1 MHEPDSGIEYKVGLL
16 MVGAAAL
23 FAAFIFVL
31 GHFSLR
37 GGFTMYVDY
46 DYSGNVQPGAPVKV
60 SGITVGRVEG
70 VDFLGGQIDPET
82 KRRVQVRVEIWVE
95 DRAHDSIRRDAE
107 FFINT
112 AGVLGEQYVE
122 IVPGKDWNQE
132 RLPSGSIVV
141 GVNPPRTDL
150 VVARLY
156 ELLDLMSGVMRQ
168 HKDQIASMLVHAAD
182 AVDKVDQ
189 ILVENHARVAGLIDS
204 VTGLSNEG
212 QKVLAKVNGGLDSA
226 RLAKTIADADSLIMT
241 TDRAVADAAPSASAL
256 LKEGVRVLSIATVER
271 VDRAMLAVDRAGVA
285 AESAGTLLAN
295 TNGMVTDLRAGKGSI
310 GAFLTRLDV
319 YSDVREMVRDLKN
332 NPWKL
337 LWKE

>member
-1 MHEPDSGIEYKVGLL
+1 MQEHESGIEYKVGLL
-16 MVGAAAL
+16 MVGAAVL

-46 DYSGNVQPGAPVKV
+46 DYSGNVQAGAPVKV

-70 VDFLGGQIDPET
+70 VDFLGGAIDPET
-82 KRRVQVRVEIWVE
+82 KRRTQVRVEIWVE
-95 DRAHDSIRRDAE
+95 DRAHDSIRHDAE

-122 IVPGKDWNQE
+122 IVPGKDWNAP
-132 RLPSGSIVV
+132 RLPAGSIVV

-156 ELLDLMSGVMRQ
+156 ELLDLMSQVMRQ
-168 HKDQIASMLVHAAD
+168 HKDQIANMIAHAAD
-182 AVDKVDQ
+182 AVDHVDG
-189 ILVENHARVAGLIDS
+189 ILVENHARIGGLLDS
-204 VTGLSNEG
+204 VTGLAVES
-212 QKVLAKVNGGLDSA
+212 QKVLAKVDGGLDSA
-226 RLAKTIADADSLIMT
+226 RLSKTIADADGLIVT
-241 TDRAVADAAPSASAL
+241 TDHAIAGASPGANAL
-256 LKEGVRVLSIATVER
+256 LAEGVRVLGLATEGR
-271 VDRAMLAVDRAGVA
+271 VDRALVAVDRAGNA
-285 AESAGTLLAN
+285 ADAAGTLLTN
-295 TNGMVTDLRAGKGSI
+295 TNGVVVDLRAGKGSI
-310 GAFLTRLDV
+310 GALLTRMDV
-319 YSDVREMVRDLKN
+319 YADVREMVRDLKN

>member
-1 MHEPDSGIEYKVGLL
+1 MHEQENGIEYKVGLL

-23 FAAFIFVL
+23 FAAFVFVL

-46 DYSGNVQPGAPVKV
+46 DYSGNVQAGAPVKV

-70 VDFLGGQIDPET
+70 VDFLGGAIDPET

-122 IVPGKDWNQE
+122 IVPGKDWDAP
-132 RLPSGSIVV
+132 RLPAGSIVV

-156 ELLDLMSGVMRQ
+156 ELLDLMSGVMKQ
-168 HKDQIASMLVHAAD
+168 HKDQIASILVHAAD
-182 AVDKVDQ
+182 AVDHVDG
-189 ILVENHARVAGLIDS
+189 ILTENHARIGALIDS
-204 VTGLSNEG
+204 VTGLSTEG
-212 QKVLAKVNGGLDSA
+212 QKVLAKVDSGLDGP
-226 RLAKTIADADSLIMT
+226 RLAKTVADADALIVT
-241 TDRAVADAAPSASAL
+241 ADHAIAATAPDASAM
-256 LKEGVRVLSIATVER
+256 LKEGTRVLGLATADR
-271 VDRAMLAVDRAGVA
+271 VDRAMTAVDQAGRAA
-285 AESAGTLLAN
+285 DAAGTLLTN

-310 GAFLTRLDV
+310 GALLTRLDV
-319 YSDVREMVRDLKN
+319 YADVREMVRDLKT

>member
-1 MHEPDSGIEYKVGLL
+1 MHEQENGIEYKVGLL

-23 FAAFIFVL
+23 FVAFIFVL

-46 DYSGNVQPGAPVKV
+46 DYSGNVQAGAPVKV

-70 VDFLGGQIDPET
+70 VDFLGGAIDPET

-122 IVPGKDWNQE
+122 IVPGKDWDAP
-132 RLPSGSIVV
+132 RLPAGSIVV

-156 ELLDLMSGVMRQ
+156 ELLDLMSGVMKQ
-168 HKDQIASMLVHAAD
+168 HKDQIASILVHAAD
-182 AVDKVDQ
+182 AVDHVDG
-189 ILVENHARVAGLIDS
+189 ILVENHARIGALIDS
-204 VTGLSNEG
+204 VTGLSNQG
-212 QKVLAKVNGGLDSA
+212 QKVLAKVDGGLDSA
-226 RLAKTIADADSLIMT
+226 RLAKTVADADSLIVT
-241 TDRAVADAAPSASAL
+241 TDHAIGATAPDASAL
-256 LKEGVRVLSIATVER
+256 LKEGTRVLGLASSDR
-271 VDRAMLAVDRAGVA
+271 VDRAMTAVDQAGRAAGA
-285 AESAGTLLAN
+285 ADTLLTN
-295 TNGMVTDLRAGKGSI
+295 TNGMVSDLRAGKGSI
-310 GAFLTRLDV
+310 GALLTRLDV
-319 YSDVREMVRDLKN
+319 YADVREMVRDLKT

>member
-1 MHEPDSGIEYKVGLL
+1 MHEQENGIEYKVGLL

-23 FAAFIFVL
+23 FAAFVFVL

-46 DYSGNVQPGAPVKV
+46 DYSGNVQAGAPVKV

-70 VDFLGGQIDPET
+70 VDFLGGAIDPET

-122 IVPGKDWNQE
+122 IVPGKDWDAP
-132 RLPSGSIVV
+132 RLPAGSIVV

-156 ELLDLMSGVMRQ
+156 ELLDLMSGVMKQ
-168 HKDQIASMLVHAAD
+168 HKDQIASILVHAAD
-182 AVDKVDQ
+182 AVDHVDG
-189 ILVENHARVAGLIDS
+189 ILVENHARIGALIES

-212 QKVLAKVNGGLDSA
+212 QKVLAKVDGGLDPQ
-226 RLAKTIADADSLIMT
+226 RLAKTVADADSLIVT
-241 TDRAVADAAPSASAL
+241 TDHTIGQMAPDASSL
-256 LKEGVRVLSIATVER
+256 LKEGTRVLGLATADR
-271 VDRAMLAVDRAGVA
+271 VDRAMTAVDQAGHA
-285 AESAGTLLAN
+285 ADAAATLASN
-295 TNGMVTDLRAGKGSI
+295 ANGMVSDLRAGKGSI
-310 GAFLTRLDV
+310 GALLTRLDV
-319 YSDVREMVRDLKN
+319 YADVREMVRDLKN

>member
-1 MHEPDSGIEYKVGLL
+1 MHEPESGIEYKVGLL
-16 MVGAAAL
+16 MVGAAVL
-23 FAAFIFVL
+23 FAGFIFVL

-46 DYSGNVQPGAPVKV
+46 DYSGNVQVGAPVKV
-60 SGITVGRVEG
+60 SGITVGRVES
-70 VDFLGGQIDPET
+70 VDFMGGEIDPET
-82 KRRVQVRVEIWVE
+82 KRRVQVRVELWVE

-122 IVPGKDWNQE
+122 IVPGKDWDAP
-132 RLPSGSIVV
+132 RLPAGTIVV

-168 HKDQIASMLVHAAD
+168 HKDQIANILTNAAD
-182 AVDKVDQ
+182 VVEHVDQ
-189 ILVENHARVAGLIDS
+189 MLVENHAKIGGLIDS
-204 VTGLSNEG
+204 VTGLAGEG
-212 QKVLAKVNGGLDSA
+212 TKVLAKFDQGIDGA
-226 RLAKTIADADSLIMT
+226 RLAKTVADADDLIMT
-241 TDRAVADAAPSASAL
+241 TDKAIAGTAPDASAL
-256 LKEGVRVLSIATVER
+256 LREGTRVLGLATPDR
-271 VDRAMLAVDRAGVA
+271 VDRALTAVDRAGKA
-285 AESAGTLLAN
+285 ADAAATLATN
-295 TNGMVTDLRAGKGSI
+295 TNGMITDLRAGKGTV
-310 GAFLTRLDV
+310 GALLTKLDV
-319 YSDVREMVRDLKN
+319 YADVREMVRDLKN